1 MLDVSLLAGT
11 LPAVVL
17 VVAGLGAAFLLA
29 SPGRRRWTRVLPAVL
44 VGAAAATALV
54 AVVVDRL
61 WRPFPDPLPMRV
73 LVAIGAAFAALA
85 LATAGWWRYRWV
97 GRAVGVL
104 AAVAVLLGAAQSV
117 NAYYRSYPTLRT
129 ALRLPPADQVAFA
142 DIPTQAPLVVAARGR
157 PLDAAWTPPPDMP
170 DTGAVTQVDL
180 PGVASGFPAR
190 QAWLYLPPAYL
201 ASPRAELPVLVLLAG
216 QPGEPRNWFDGG
228 MLAARMDA
236 YAADHNGL
244 APVVVVPDIL
254 GSTTANPLCLDS
266 RLGNVATYLRVDVP
280 TWIRAHLKVNPD
292 PRTWAIGG
300 LSAGGTCSLQ
310 MAVNAPHDYPTFVDI
325 SGQDEPTL
333 GDRGRTVQAAFGG
346 DDAAFAAV
354 NPLDVLAVTRF
365 PDSAGLLVAGADDPR
380 YLPQAQRV
388 RDAAAAA
395 GIDVRLTVL
404 PGGHAFD
411 VWGPGLS
418 EALPWLGTRLGLTS

>member
-1 MLDVSLLAGT
+1 VLDVSLLTGT

-17 VVAGLGAAFLLA
+17 VVAGLAAAFLLL
-29 SPGRRRWTRVLPAVL
+29 SPGRRRWMRVLPAVL
-44 VGAAAATALV
+44 AGAAVATALV
-54 AVVVDRL
+54 AVVVDRR

-73 LVAIGAAFAALA
+73 LVAIGAALAALA
-85 LATAGWWRYRWV
+85 LAAAGWWRYRWV

-104 AAVAVLLGAAQSV
+104 AAVAVLIGAALSV
-117 NAYYRSYPTLRT
+117 NAYFRAYPTLRT
-129 ALRLPPADQVAFA
+129 ALQLAPADEVAFA
-142 DIPTQAPLVVAARGR
+142 DVPARVPLVGASGAPLDR
-157 PLDAAWTPPPDMP
+157 AWTPPPDMP
-170 DTGAVTQVDL
+170 ETGAVAQVDL
-180 PGVASGFPAR
+180 PGTTSGFPAR

-201 ASPRAELPVLVLLAG
+201 ASPRPELPVLVLLAG

-228 MLAARMDA
+228 MLGQRMDA
-236 YAADHNGL
+236 YAADHQGL

-280 TWIRAHLKVNPD
+280 AWIRAHLQVNPD
-292 PRTWAIGG
+292 PRAWAIGG

-310 MAVNAPHDYPTFVDI
+310 MAVNAPHNYPTFVDI

-333 GDRGRTVQAAFGG
+333 GDRRRTVQAAFGG
-346 DDAAFAAV
+346 DEAAFAAV
-354 NPLDVLAVTRF
+354 NPLDVLAATRF

-380 YLPQAQRV
+380 YLPQARRV

-395 GIDVRLTVL
+395 GMDVRLTVL
-404 PGGHAFD
+404 PGGHGFD